1 MDYCLYYQ
9 AQVKKEWCWFLVG
22 ILRSYEHLAFDRT
35 IDKKKSIFEFYV
47 PQAMKPYF
55 ENLMSYFL
63 KEGVITS
70 LEQMENR
77 LLQPGQEV

>member
-9 AQVKKEWCWFLVG
+9 AHVKKEWCWFLVG

-35 IDKKKSIFEFYV
+35 INKEKSIFEFYV
-47 PQAMKPYF
+47 PQSMQPYF
-55 ENLMSYFL
+55 EDLMDYFL

-70 LEQMENR
+70 CEQMENR
-77 LLQPGQEV
+77 LMQPGQEL